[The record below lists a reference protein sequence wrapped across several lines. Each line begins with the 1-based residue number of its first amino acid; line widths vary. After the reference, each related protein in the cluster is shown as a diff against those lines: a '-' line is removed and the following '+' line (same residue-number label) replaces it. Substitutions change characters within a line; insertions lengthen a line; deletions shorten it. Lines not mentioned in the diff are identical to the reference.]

1 MVFLF
6 VFFLFLASFISLFT
20 AEHLQIFIKAFDQ
33 EQSYIYL
40 LPLLQ
45 LFEVIATIGILSLTL
60 MVIDRAYLINPI
72 FTSVV

>member
-1 MVFLF
+1 MVWFLF
-6 VFFLFLASFISLFT
+6 VLLFLASFISLFT

-45 LFEVIATIGILSLTL
+45 LFEVIATIGILYFL
-60 MVIDRAYLINPI
+60 DGHW
-72 FTSVV
+72 